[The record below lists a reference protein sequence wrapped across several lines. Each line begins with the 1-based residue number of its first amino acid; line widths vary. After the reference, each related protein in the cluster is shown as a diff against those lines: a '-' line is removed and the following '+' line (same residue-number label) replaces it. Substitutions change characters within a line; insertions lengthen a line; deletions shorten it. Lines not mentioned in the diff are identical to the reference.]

1 MPMMLILTLGF
12 LACLILKDMLCIFCF
27 TLFFLVYLYY
37 RFKDKRILA
46 LFILLSLFSCIL
58 VYPKEFKTYET
69 YKVVEIKKGYCIGKN
84 KGSKIFIQTDLD
96 LSFQDEVKVKHIEPI
111 HTDDNFTLFSFTKYN
126 ENKNIRFKTNSIE
139 IIHKSTSLKSRLYNY
154 LKSKPNSSIVLSLYY
169 GIHDETIDEIYTMLG
184 YGYMS
189 AYYIVLHLLKRKYD
203 ETKIRRILLV
213 FSILF
218 GHFFVYTLSLS
229 RFILYQLSTL
239 FFTSKPNQIAFTI
252 LLFGILYPN
261 QVLSISFVCPL
272 LLQLVS
278 YFWTEHKWIV
288 QKLVLIGLMFIY
300 FKKVNLISL
309 LFFNILR
316 KLYGLIFIFGFIVQD
331 LINLKLPELTI
342 HYAPRILFVILF
354 IVFYIQCLKHFKW
367 KYLLILFVPLLE
379 IYCNPFFQVYTLNLG
394 QADCSVIVEPFH
406 KSVVMID
413 CGQNLYRDNVE
424 RIIMPFLEN
433 KNIHTI
439 DTLILTHDDFD
450 HNGGYDSLKDKIKIK
465 QVIEDSNQSVNVDYP
480 FYLLLSERE
489 AKDTNDSSIISY
501 FTYDHLTYLFM
512 GDASKQIERQ
522 LIAKYDLK
530 ADVIKVGHHGSN
542 TSSDPDFLDSLDCKI
557 ALISCGYKNKYGHP
571 SVETL
576 KTLENLHINTL
587 CTSDCGSIAI
597 YSLFHLSF
605 LVTNDGMFG
614 IIWA

>member
-1 MPMMLILTLGF
+1 MPMMLILALGF
-12 LACLILKDMLCIFCF
+12 LACLILKDIVCILCF

-37 RFKDKRILA
+37 RFKDKRILV

-69 YKVVEIKKGYCIGKN
+69 YKIVEIKKGYCIGKN

-96 LSFQDEVKVKHIEPI
+96 LSFQDEVKVKHVEPI

-154 LKSKPNSSIVLSLYY
+154 LKSKPNSSIILSLYY

-218 GHFFVYTLSLS
+218 GHFFVFTLSLS

-239 FFTSKPNQIAFTI
+239 FFTSKPNQIACTI
-252 LLFGILYPN
+252 FLFGILQPT
-261 QVLSISFVCPL
+261 QVLSISFVCPF

-278 YFWTEHKWIV
+278 YFCTEHKWIV

-316 KLYGLIFIFGFIVQD
+316 KLYGLIFLFGFIVQN
-331 LINLKLPELTI
+331 LINLKLPEITI

-450 HNGGYDSLKDKIKIK
+450 HNGGYDSLKDKIEIK
-465 QVIEDSNQSVNVDYP
+465 QVIEDSNDKVNVDYP

-512 GDASKQIERQ
+512 GDASKQVERQ
-522 LIAKYDLK
+522 LMSEYDLK

-597 YSLFHLSF
+597 YSLYHLSF

-614 IIWA
+614 IIWT

>member
-1 MPMMLILTLGF
+1 MPMMLILVLGF
-12 LACLILKDMLCIFCF
+12 LACLILKDMLCILCF

-37 RFKDKRILA
+37 RFKDKRILI

-58 VYPKEFKTYET
+58 VYPKEFKTYKT
-69 YKVVEIKKGYCIGKN
+69 YKIVEIKKGYYIGKN
-84 KGSKIFIQTDLD
+84 KGSKILIQTDLD

-126 ENKNIRFKTNSIE
+126 ENKNIRFKTNTVE
-139 IIHKSTSLKSRLYNY
+139 TIHKSTSFKSRLYNY
-154 LKSKPNSSIVLSLYY
+154 LKSKPNSSIILSLYY

-189 AYYIVLHLLKRKYD
+189 AYYIVLHVLKRKYD
-203 ETKIRRILLV
+203 ETKIRRIFLV

-218 GHFFVYTLSLS
+218 GHFFVFTLSLS

-278 YFWTEHKWIV
+278 YFCTEHKWIV

-450 HNGGYDSLKDKIKIK
+450 HNGGYDSLKDKIEIK
-465 QVIEDSNQSVNVDYP
+465 QVIEDSNQIVNADYP

-522 LIAKYDLK
+522 LMSEYDLK

-597 YSLFHLSF
+597 YSLHHLSF

-614 IIWA
+614 IIWT

>member
-1 MPMMLILTLGF
+1 MPMMLILALGF
-12 LACLILKDMLCIFCF
+12 LACLILKDMLCILCF

-37 RFKDKRILA
+37 RFKDKRILI

-58 VYPKEFKTYET
+58 VYQKEFKTYET
-69 YKVVEIKKGYCIGKN
+69 YKIVEIKKGYSIGKN
-84 KGSKIFIQTDLD
+84 KGSKILIQTDLD
-96 LSFQDEVKVKHIEPI
+96 LSFQDEVKVKHVEPI

-154 LKSKPNSSIVLSLYY
+154 LKSKPNSSIILSLYY

-218 GHFFVYTLSLS
+218 GHFFVFTLSLS
-229 RFILYQLSTL
+229 RFILYQLSTQ

-252 LLFGILYPN
+252 LCFGLMYPS
-261 QVLSISFVCPL
+261 QVTSISFICPL

-278 YFWTEHKWIV
+278 YFCTEHKWIV

-300 FKKVNLISL
+300 FKKVNIVSL

-450 HNGGYDSLKDKIKIK
+450 HNGGYDSLKDKIEIK
-465 QVIEDSNQSVNVDYP
+465 QVIEDSNDKVNVGYP

-522 LIAKYDLK
+522 LMSEYDLK
-530 ADVIKVGHHGSN
+530 ADIIKVGHHGSN

-597 YSLFHLSF
+597 YSLHHLSF

-614 IIWA
+614 IIH

>member
-1 MPMMLILTLGF
+1 MPMMLILALGF
-12 LACLILKDMLCIFCF
+12 LACLILKDIVCILCF

-37 RFKDKRILA
+37 RFKDKRILV

-58 VYPKEFKTYET
+58 VYPKEIKTYET
-69 YKVVEIKKGYCIGKN
+69 YKIVEIKKGYSIGKN
-84 KGSKIFIQTDLD
+84 RDSKILIQTDLD
-96 LSFQDEVKVKHIEPI
+96 LSFQDEVKVKHVEPI

-126 ENKNIRFKTNSIE
+126 ENKNIRFKTNTVE
-139 IIHKSTSLKSRLYNY
+139 IIHKSTSIKSRLYNY

-218 GHFFVYTLSLS
+218 GHFFVFTLSLS

-239 FFTSKPNQIAFTI
+239 FFTSKPNQMAFTI
-252 LLFGILYPN
+252 LLFGTLYPN
-261 QVLSISFVCPL
+261 QVLSISFICPL

-278 YFWTEHKWIV
+278 YFCTEHKWIV

-331 LINLKLPELTI
+331 LINLKLPGLTI
-342 HYAPRILFVILF
+342 HYAPRILFMILF

-450 HNGGYDSLKDKIKIK
+450 HNGGYDSLKDKIEIK
-465 QVIEDSNQSVNVDYP
+465 QVIEDSNDKVNVDYP

-501 FTYDHLTYLFM
+501 FTYDYLTYLFM

-522 LIAKYDLK
+522 LMSEYDLK

-597 YSLFHLSF
+597 YSLYHLSF

-614 IIWA
+614 IIWT

>member
-1 MPMMLILTLGF
+1 MPMMLILALGF
-12 LACLILKDMLCIFCF
+12 LACLILKDMLCILCF

-37 RFKDKRILA
+37 RFKDKRILV

-69 YKVVEIKKGYCIGKN
+69 YKIVEIKKGYSIGKN
-84 KGSKIFIQTDLD
+84 KGSKILIQTYLD
-96 LSFQDEVKVKHIEPI
+96 LNFQDEVKVKHIEPI
-111 HTDDNFTLFSFTKYN
+111 HTDDNFTLFSFTRYN
-126 ENKNIRFKTNSIE
+126 ENKNIRFKTNTVE

-154 LKSKPNSSIVLSLYY
+154 LKSKPNSSIILSLYY

-184 YGYMS
+184 YGYIS
-189 AYYIVLHLLKRKYD
+189 AYYIVLHALKRKWD

-218 GHFFVYTLSLS
+218 GHFFVFTLSLS
-229 RFILYQLSTL
+229 RFILYQLSTQ
-239 FFTSKPNQIAFTI
+239 FSTSKPNQIACTI
-252 LLFGILYPN
+252 FLFGILQPT

-278 YFWTEHKWIV
+278 YFCTEHKWIV

-300 FKKVNLISL
+300 FRKVNLISL

-316 KLYGLIFIFGFIVQD
+316 KLYGLIFLFGFIVQN

-450 HNGGYDSLKDKIKIK
+450 HNGGYDSLKNKIEIK
-465 QVIEDSNQSVNVDYP
+465 QVIEDSNQIVNVDYP

-512 GDASKQIERQ
+512 GDASKQIEKQ
-522 LIAKYDLK
+522 LMATYDLK

-542 TSSDPDFLDSLDCKI
+542 TSSDPDFLDSLDCKV

-587 CTSDCGSIAI
+587 CTSDCGSIAM
-597 YSLFHLSF
+597 YSLFHFSF
-605 LVTNDGMFG
+605 VVTNDGMFG
-614 IIWA
+614 IIWT

>member
-1 MPMMLILTLGF
+1 MPMMLIIALGF
-12 LACLILKDMLCIFCF
+12 LACLILKEILCILCF

-37 RFKDKRILA
+37 RFKDKRILV

-69 YKVVEIKKGYCIGKN
+69 YKIVEIKKGYSIGKN
-84 KGSKIFIQTDLD
+84 KGSKILIQTYLD
-96 LSFQDEVKVKHIEPI
+96 LNFQDEVKVKHIEPI
-111 HTDDNFTLFSFTKYN
+111 HTDDNFTLFSFTRYN
-126 ENKNIRFKTNSIE
+126 ENKNIRFKTNTVE

-154 LKSKPNSSIVLSLYY
+154 LKSKPNSSIILSLYY

-184 YGYMS
+184 YGYIS
-189 AYYIVLHLLKRKYD
+189 AYYIVLHALKRKWD

-218 GHFFVYTLSLS
+218 GHFFVFTLSLS
-229 RFILYQLSTL
+229 RFILYQLSTQ
-239 FFTSKPNQIAFTI
+239 FSTSKPNQIACTI
-252 LLFGILYPN
+252 FLFGILQPT

-278 YFWTEHKWIV
+278 YFCTEHKWIV

-316 KLYGLIFIFGFIVQD
+316 KLYGLIFLFGFIVQD

-406 KSVVMID
+406 KSAVMID

-424 RIIMPFLEN
+424 RIVMPFLEN

-450 HNGGYDSLKDKIKIK
+450 HNGGYDSLKNKIEIK
-465 QVIEDSNQSVNVDYP
+465 QVIEDSNQIVNVDYP

-512 GDASKQIERQ
+512 GDASKQIEKQ
-522 LIAKYDLK
+522 LMATYDLK

-542 TSSDPDFLDSLDCKI
+542 TSSDPDFLDSLDCKV

-587 CTSDCGSIAI
+587 CTSDCGSIAM
-597 YSLFHLSF
+597 YSLFHFSF
-605 LVTNDGMFG
+605 VVTNDGMFG
-614 IIWA
+614 IIWT

>member
-1 MPMMLILTLGF
+1 MMLIISFGF
-12 LACLILKDMLCIFCF
+12 LACLILKEIHCILCF

-37 RFKDKRILA
+37 RFKDKRMLIQ
-46 LFILLSLFSCIL
+46 FILLSLFSCIL
-58 VYPKEFKTYET
+58 VYPKEYKPCDT
-69 YKVVEIKKGYCIGKN
+69 YKITEIKKGYYIGKN
-84 KGSKIFIQTDLD
+84 RGSKILIQTDLD

-111 HTDDNFTLFSFTKYN
+111 HTDDNFTIFSFTKYN
-126 ENKNIRFKTNSIE
+126 ENKNIRFKTNSVE
-139 IIHKSTSLKSRLYNY
+139 IIHKSTSFKSRLYNY
-154 LKSKPNSSIVLSLYY
+154 LKSKPNSSIILSLYY

-189 AYYIVLHLLKRKYD
+189 AYYIVLHALKRKWD

-218 GHFFVYTLSLS
+218 GYFFVLTLSLS

-252 LLFGILYPN
+252 LCFGLMYPS
-261 QVLSISFVCPL
+261 QVTSISFICPL

-278 YFWTEHKWIV
+278 YFCTEHKWIV

-316 KLYGLIFIFGFIVQD
+316 KLYGLIFLFGFIVQN
-331 LINLKLPELTI
+331 LINLKLPEITI

-450 HNGGYDSLKDKIKIK
+450 HNGGYDSLKNKIEIK
-465 QVIEDSNQSVNVDYP
+465 QVIEDSNQIVNVEYP

-512 GDASKQIERQ
+512 GDASKQVERQ
-522 LIAKYDLK
+522 LMSEYDLK

-542 TSSDPDFLDSLDCKI
+542 TSSDPAFLDSLDCKI

-571 SVETL
+571 RVETL

-597 YSLFHLSF
+597 YSLHHLSF

-614 IIWA
+614 IIWT

>member
-278 YFWTEHKWIV
+278 YFCTEHKWIV

-512 GDASKQIERQ
+512 GDVSKQIERQ

>member
-1 MPMMLILTLGF
+1 MPMMLILALSF
-12 LACLILKDMLCIFCF
+12 LACLILKDMLCILCF

-37 RFKDKRILA
+37 RFKDKRILV

-58 VYPKEFKTYET
+58 VYPKEIKTYET
-69 YKVVEIKKGYCIGKN
+69 YKIVEIKKWYSIGKN
-84 KGSKIFIQTDLD
+84 RDSKILIQTDLD
-96 LSFQDEVKVKHIEPI
+96 LSFQDEVKVKHVEPI
-111 HTDDNFTLFSFTKYN
+111 HTDDNFTLFSFTRYN
-126 ENKNIRFKTNSIE
+126 ENKNIHFKTNSVE
-139 IIHKSTSLKSRLYNY
+139 IIHKSTSIKSRLYNY
-154 LKSKPNSSIVLSLYY
+154 LKSKHNSSIILSLYY

-203 ETKIRRILLV
+203 ETKIRRIFLV

-218 GHFFVYTLSLS
+218 GHFFVFTLSLS

-278 YFWTEHKWIV
+278 YFCTEHKWIV

-367 KYLLILFVPLLE
+367 KYLLIPFVPLLE

-450 HNGGYDSLKDKIKIK
+450 HNGGYDSLKDKIEIK
-465 QVIEDSNQSVNVDYP
+465 QVIEDSNDKVNVDYP

-512 GDASKQIERQ
+512 GDASKQVERQ
-522 LIAKYDLK
+522 LMSEYDLK

-597 YSLFHLSF
+597 YSLHHLSF

>member
-1 MPMMLILTLGF
+1 MPMMLILALGF
-12 LACLILKDMLCIFCF
+12 LACLILKDIVCILCF

-37 RFKDKRILA
+37 RFKDKRILI

-96 LSFQDEVKVKHIEPI
+96 LSFQDEVKVKHVEPI

-126 ENKNIRFKTNSIE
+126 ENKNVFYKTNSIE
-139 IIHKSTSLKSRLYNY
+139 IIHRSKSFKSRLYNY

-278 YFWTEHKWIV
+278 YFCTEHKWIV

-316 KLYGLIFIFGFIVQD
+316 KLYGLIFIFGFIVQN
-331 LINLKLPELTI
+331 LINLKLPEITI

-450 HNGGYDSLKDKIKIK
+450 HNGGYDSLKDKIEIK
-465 QVIEDSNQSVNVDYP
+465 QVIEDSNDKVNVDYP

-512 GDASKQIERQ
+512 GDASKQVERQ
-522 LIAKYDLK
+522 LMSEYDLK

-557 ALISCGYKNKYGHP
+557 ALISCGYKNRYGHP

-597 YSLFHLSF
+597 YSLHHLSF

-614 IIWA
+614 IIWT

>member
-278 YFWTEHKWIV
+278 YFCTEHKWIV

>member
-1 MPMMLILTLGF
+1 MMLIISFGF
-12 LACLILKDMLCIFCF
+12 LACLILKEIHCILCF

-37 RFKDKRILA
+37 RFKDKRMLIQ
-46 LFILLSLFSCIL
+46 FILLSLFSCIL
-58 VYPKEFKTYET
+58 VYPKEYKPCDT
-69 YKVVEIKKGYCIGKN
+69 YKITEIKKGYYIGKN
-84 KGSKIFIQTDLD
+84 RGSKILIQTDLD

-111 HTDDNFTLFSFTKYN
+111 HTDDNFTIFSFTKYN
-126 ENKNIRFKTNSIE
+126 ENKNIRFKTNSVE
-139 IIHKSTSLKSRLYNY
+139 IIHKSTSFKSRLYNY
-154 LKSKPNSSIVLSLYY
+154 LKSKPNSSIILSLYY

-189 AYYIVLHLLKRKYD
+189 AYYIVLHALKRKWD

-218 GHFFVYTLSLS
+218 GYFFVLTLSLS

-252 LLFGILYPN
+252 LCFGLVYPS
-261 QVLSISFVCPL
+261 QVTSISFICPL

-278 YFWTEHKWIV
+278 YFCTEHKWIV

-316 KLYGLIFIFGFIVQD
+316 KLYGLIFLFGFIVQN
-331 LINLKLPELTI
+331 LINLKLPEITI

-450 HNGGYDSLKDKIKIK
+450 HNGGYDSLKNKIEIK
-465 QVIEDSNQSVNVDYP
+465 QVIEDSNQIVNVEYP

-512 GDASKQIERQ
+512 GDASKQVERQ
-522 LIAKYDLK
+522 LMSEYDLK

-542 TSSDPDFLDSLDCKI
+542 TSSDPAFLDSLDCKI

-571 SVETL
+571 RVETL

-597 YSLFHLSF
+597 YSLHHLSF

-614 IIWA
+614 IIWT

>member
-1 MPMMLILTLGF
+1 MPMMLIIALGF
-12 LACLILKDMLCIFCF
+12 LACLILKDMLCILCF

-37 RFKDKRILA
+37 RFKDKRMLIQ
-46 LFILLSLFSCIL
+46 FILLSLFSCIL

-69 YKVVEIKKGYCIGKN
+69 YKIVEIKKGYSIGKN
-84 KGSKIFIQTDLD
+84 KGSKILIQTYLD
-96 LSFQDEVKVKHIEPI
+96 LNFQDEVKVKHIEPI
-111 HTDDNFTLFSFTKYN
+111 HTDDNFTLFSFTRYN
-126 ENKNIRFKTNSIE
+126 ENKNIRFKTNTVE

-154 LKSKPNSSIVLSLYY
+154 LKSKPNSSIILSLYY

-184 YGYMS
+184 YGYIS
-189 AYYIVLHLLKRKYD
+189 AYYIVLHALKRKWD

-218 GHFFVYTLSLS
+218 GHFFVFTLSLS
-229 RFILYQLSTL
+229 RFILYQLSTQ
-239 FFTSKPNQIAFTI
+239 FSTSKPNQIACTI
-252 LLFGILYPN
+252 FLFGILQPT

-278 YFWTEHKWIV
+278 YFCTEHKWIV

-316 KLYGLIFIFGFIVQD
+316 KLYGLIFLFGFIVQN
-331 LINLKLPELTI
+331 LINLKLPEITI

-450 HNGGYDSLKDKIKIK
+450 HNGGYDSLKNKIEIK
-465 QVIEDSNQSVNVDYP
+465 QVIEDSNQIVNVEYP

-512 GDASKQIERQ
+512 GDASKQVERQ
-522 LIAKYDLK
+522 LMSEYDLK

-542 TSSDPDFLDSLDCKI
+542 TSSDPDFLDSLDCKV

-587 CTSDCGSIAI
+587 CTSDCGSIAM
-597 YSLFHLSF
+597 YSLFHFSF
-605 LVTNDGMFG
+605 VVTNDGMFG
-614 IIWA
+614 IIWT